1 MTAICHGFSV
11 LTMPRFA
18 QSLCIFAQE
27 RIVADFNWNDLR
39 AFLAVARTGRLTTA
53 AARVAMDHTTV
64 ARRIAA
70 LEDGLGARLFD
81 RSPQGYA
88 LTPHGE
94 RLMPTAEKI
103 ESLTLLAASELGE
116 SDQALSGTVRIG
128 APEGFGSYVLAP
140 LMAKLADRHPGLDI
154 QLVAISGVLSLS
166 KREADIAVTL
176 SAPREGRLISRK
188 LTDYGLSLYAAP
200 AYLDG
205 RPPIR
210 TRADMAGQRFSGYI
224 GDLLYAPELDYM
236 QAPDVDIH
244 VALQSSNLIAQLQ
257 AALAGAGLCVLP
269 DFIAAR
275 EAGLRR
281 VLPDAVHLD
290 RSLWLVTHADLKP
303 LARIRAVTAMI
314 VEAVKADRAMFTGG

>member
-1 MTAICHGFSV
+1 M
-11 LTMPRFA
+11 
-18 QSLCIFAQE
+18 
-27 RIVADFNWNDLR
+27 ADFNWNDLS

-53 AARVAMDHTTV
+53 AARIGMDHTTV
-64 ARRIAA
+64 GRRIAA
-70 LEDGLGARLFD
+70 LEAGLGARLFD

-88 LTPHGE
+88 LTSHGE
-94 RLMPTAEKI
+94 RLLPTAERI
-103 ESLTLLAASELGE
+103 ESLTLQAAHELGE
-116 SDQALSGTVRIG
+116 ADQALSGTVRIG
-128 APEGFGSYVLAP
+128 APEGFGSYVIAP
-140 LMAKLADRHPGLDI
+140 LMARLADRHPDLQI

-176 SAPREGRLISRK
+176 SAPREGRLVSRK

-200 AYLDG
+200 SYLDP
-205 RPPIR
+205 RPAIL
-210 TRADMAGQRFSGYI
+210 TRADMGRHRFIGYI

-244 VALQSSNLIAQLQ
+244 VSLQSSNLIAQLQ

-275 EAGLRR
+275 EPGLRR

-290 RSLWLVTHADLKP
+290 RSLWLVTHADLKS
-303 LARIRAVTAMI
+303 LARIRAVTAVI